1 MIRVKVKY
9 IQLSRA
15 VEAKEEDFLLPPGSH
30 YSDLLAAVLKK
41 HPSLTYVVMLA
52 LMNGLPPAPATELRD
67 GEEIDFLASPT
78 GG

>member
-1 MIRVKVKY
+1 VISVKVKY
-9 IQLSRA
+9 FQLSRA
-15 VEAKEEDFLLPPGSH
+15 VEAKEEDFALPPDSH

-52 LMNGLPPAPATELRD
+52 LMNGRPPTPATELRD
-67 GEEIDFLASPT
+67 GEEIDFLASPM